1 MFLYTP
7 TSKELR
13 LLKTH
18 TKELHCKLE
27 LLDKNLNV
35 IDSLEGIAI
44 DGSLSIDAN
53 SDIRRTFS
61 GTIHLNSRKRIS
73 RYEINE

>member
-1 MFLYTP
+1 MYTP
-7 TSKELR
+7 TQKELR

-27 LLDKNLNV
+27 LLDNNLNV

-61 GTIHLNSRKRIS
+61 CTIHLNSRKKIS
-73 RYEINE
+73 RYETNE

>member
-1 MFLYTP
+1 MYTP

-13 LLKTH
+13 LLNTH

-27 LLDKNLNV
+27 FLDNNLNV
-35 IDSLEGIAI
+35 IDSLEEIAI

-61 GTIHLNSRKRIS
+61 CTIHLNSRKK
-73 RYEINE
+73 

>member
-1 MFLYTP
+1 MYTP
-7 TSKELR
+7 TLKELR
-13 LLKTH
+13 LLRTH

>member
-1 MFLYTP
+1 MYTP

-27 LLDKNLNV
+27 LLDNNLNV
-35 IDSLEGIAI
+35 IDFLEGVSI

-61 GTIHLNSRKRIS
+61 CTIYLNSRKKIS
-73 RYEINE
+73 RYETNE